1 MRRASSSH
9 SVGVRP
15 VWAFR
20 MRWVRFGPSGWCVRF
35 GRLVGARLAGNRANF
50 GGQLSRD
57 DMLCQL
63 GVFNLS
69 SWVKLARDSSV
80 WTIFLRVSQHFE
92 KSFAAMGQLAVQ

>member
-20 MRWVRFGPSGWCVRF
+20 MRWARF

-69 SWVKLARDSSV
+69 SWVELARDSSV
-80 WTIFLRVSQHFE
+80 WTIFLRVSQHFG